1 MKTLVLNVN
10 DQVADKLMWF
20 LSHFNK
26 DEIDVLDESF
36 LSTQA
41 YLQHE
46 LDEME
51 NGAIMVDEKSF
62 WQSTE
67 DALRQ

>member
-1 MKTLVLNVN
+1 
-10 DQVADKLMWF
+10 
-20 LSHFNK
+20 
-26 DEIDVLDESF
+26 VLDESF

-46 LDEME
+46 LDDME
-51 NGAIMVDEKSF
+51 SGAAMLDEKEF

-67 DALRQ
+67 DALCQ